1 MSRPRIA
8 VVGAGAFGCNH
19 LRVIHSSERA
29 TLAGVFD
36 IDSARAAAAAQ
47 PYAQPDPCPVFETI
61 EDLARAADAAVVA
74 TPTVTHSEVGCRL
87 MELGLDVL
95 VEKPIAHLPGPAGVL
110 VETAKRTGRVLQVG
124 HLERFNPA
132 VIAVAAVVTKPL
144 FFEIH
149 RLSEFTPRS
158 LDVDVVLDLMIH
170 DIDIVLAFT
179 GETPKEIRAAG
190 ISILTPKVD
199 IANARLQFPG
209 GCVANLTAS
218 RVSTERVRKLRL
230 FQPHE
235 YISLDYTRKDAV
247 RFRVKPAQGRLG
259 APDDQELANTQASQA
274 PSCGRVPQAPPMA
287 IDFSPLPVTQEEPLR
302 LELEAFFESV
312 TTRRP
317 PLVTGAQGL
326 AALEVASGILD
337 RIEEHSRLVAQALET
352 QALQRG

>member
-1 MSRPRIA
+1 
-8 VVGAGAFGCNH
+8 VV
-19 LRVIHSSERA
+19 HSSERA
-29 TLAGVFD
+29 SLAGVFD
-36 IDSARAAAAAQ
+36 IDPSRAAAAAQ
-47 PYAQPDPCPVFETI
+47 PYGCPVFDTI
-61 EDLARAADAAVVA
+61 EHLASAADAAIVA

-87 MELGLDVL
+87 MDLGLDVL
-95 VEKPIAHLPGPAGVL
+95 VEKPIAHLPGPARIL
-110 VETAKRTGRVLQVG
+110 VETAGRTGRVLQVG
-124 HLERFNPA
+124 HLERFNPV
-132 VIAVAAVVTKPL
+132 VIALGPVVTKPL

-170 DIDIVLAFT
+170 DIDIVLTLT
-179 GETPKEIRAAG
+179 GETPQEIRAAG

-235 YISLDYTRKDAV
+235 YISLDYARKDAV
-247 RFRVKPAQGRLG
+247 RFRVK
-259 APDDQELANTQASQA
+259 
-274 PSCGRVPQAPPMA
+274 PPMA
-287 IDFSPLPVTQEEPLR
+287 IDFSPLPVTPDEPLR

-312 TTRRP
+312 TTRRA

-326 AALEVASGILD
+326 AALGVAVGILD
-337 RIEEHSRLVAQALET
+337 RIEEHSRLVAQALQS
-352 QALQRG
+352 QAL